1 MMVANSTCIK
11 EVIGRMNAK
20 YSVMSRKR
28 AFIHW
33 YVSAGMEEGELAEAQ
48 EDVLALEKDY
58 EELNMPTHELEN
70 R

>member
-1 MMVANSTCIK
+1 
-11 EVIGRMNAK
+11 MNAK

-48 EDVLALEKDY
+48 DDVLALEKDY